1 MAVPAKIKILII
13 DDDEDDFYITSSYIQ
28 KITDGV
34 FTIDWCASPG
44 EALKRICEK
53 AYDIY
58 FIDYFL
64 GAITGMDL
72 LQQAIPYNPE
82 SPLILLTG
90 MGNRD
95 VALKALN
102 AGAADYL
109 VKSEITTESLERSI
123 RYSLEKARST
133 RRLKENEQK
142 FRTIFEKTRD
152 ALFMM
157 DQQLRF
163 QEVNGAMETLT
174 GFSAEELIGISLYD
188 ILPDEKH
195 VDTLVN
201 LLTTTGEVN
210 DLEIEVYGRSAE
222 VQSCILS
229 LVTVSSPDGHSYI
242 QGVLHNISQLKK
254 AERTAL
260 LSEKLAAAGR
270 LARTLAHEIRNP
282 LTNIN
287 LSLEQLLEI
296 SNDESQQ
303 PYFDVIARNSARIN
317 AIINDLLIMA
327 RPAHMARKILVLQD
341 LIDKSIH
348 AAMDRITLKKIQV
361 QTSYPDRPAYIRAD
375 EENLVI
381 AFLNIIINA
390 IEAMEEY
397 KGRLVL
403 SVLEDNTYWEVR
415 ITDNGSGIPED
426 QIPKIF
432 EPYYTS
438 KKNGM
443 GLGLTST
450 LTILQAHKAQPDVR
464 SVEGVGT
471 TFSILF
477 PKVSDPS
484 FSA

>member
-1 MAVPAKIKILII
+1 MIAYKTDQAV
-13 DDDEDDFYITSSYIQ
+13 
-28 KITDGV
+28 
-34 FTIDWCASPG
+34 
-44 EALKRICEK
+44 
-53 AYDIY
+53 
-58 FIDYFL
+58 
-64 GAITGMDL
+64 
-72 LQQAIPYNPE
+72 
-82 SPLILLTG
+82 
-90 MGNRD
+90 RD
-95 VALKALN
+95 
-102 AGAADYL
+102 
-109 VKSEITTESLERSI
+109 T
-123 RYSLEKARST
+123 ARST
-133 RRLKENEQK
+133 AYE
-142 FRTIFEKTRD
+142 
-152 ALFMM
+152 
-157 DQQLRF
+157 
-163 QEVNGAMETLT
+163 
-174 GFSAEELIGISLYD
+174 
-188 ILPDEKH
+188 
-195 VDTLVN
+195 
-201 LLTTTGEVN
+201 
-210 DLEIEVYGRSAE
+210 
-222 VQSCILS
+222 
-229 LVTVSSPDGHSYI
+229 
-242 QGVLHNISQLKK
+242 
-254 AERTAL
+254 
-260 LSEKLAAAGR
+260 R
-270 LARTLAHEIRNP
+270 LAISAHEIRNP

-317 AIINDLLIMA
+317 AIINDLLIMS
-327 RPAHMARKILVLQD
+327 RPAHMARKMLVLQD

-403 SVLEDNTYWEVR
+403 SVLEDNSYWEVR

-464 SVEGVGT
+464 SVEGIGT
-471 TFSILF
+471 PFSILF

>member
-1 MAVPAKIKILII
+1 MMAIPAEISILII
-13 DDDEDDFYITSSYIQ
+13 DDDEDDFYITSSYIHQ
-28 KITDGV
+28 IPSGV
-34 FTIDWCASPG
+34 FTIDWCSNPR
-44 EALKRICEK
+44 EALQRICEK
-53 AYDIY
+53 SYDIY

-72 LQQAIPYNPE
+72 LQKAIPCNRE

-90 MGNRD
+90 MGSRD
-95 VALKALN
+95 VALKALD

-109 VKSEITTESLERSI
+109 VKSEITPESLERCI

-133 RRLKENEQK
+133 RKLKENEQK

-157 DQQLRF
+157 DHQLRF
-163 QEVNGAMETLT
+163 QQVNSAMETLT
-174 GFSAEELIGISLYD
+174 GYAAKELIGISLYD
-188 ILPDEKH
+188 FLPDEKH
-195 VDTLVN
+195 VDNLVTL
-201 LLTTTGEVN
+201 LEQSGEVN
-210 DLEIEVYGRSAE
+210 DLEIEVYEA
-222 VQSCILS
+222 QTCILS
-229 LVTVSSPDGHSYI
+229 LVTVDSPVGVSYI
-242 QGVLHNISQLKK
+242 QGVLHNITNLKK

-287 LSLEQLLEI
+287 LSLEHLLEI
-296 SNDESQQ
+296 RTDESQQ
-303 PYFDVIARNSARIN
+303 AYFDVIARNSARIN
-317 AIINDLLIMA
+317 AILNDLLVMA
-327 RPAHMARKILVLQD
+327 RPAHMTPKLLVLQD

-348 AAMDRITLKKIQV
+348 AAMDRITLKKIQI
-361 QTSYPDRPAYIRAD
+361 QTSYLDIPAYIRAD
-375 EENLVI
+375 ENNLII

-397 KGRLVL
+397 TGRLVL
-403 SVLEDNTYWEVR
+403 AILDSNVHWEVR
-415 ITDNGSGIPED
+415 ITDNGSGIPEE

-432 EPYYTS
+432 EPYYTA

-443 GLGLTST
+443 GLGLTAT
-450 LTILQAHKAQPDVR
+450 LTILQAHKAQLDVR
-464 SVEGVGT
+464 SVEGMGT

-477 PKVSDPS
+477 HKVPDPS
-484 FSA
+484 VSA